1 MDDEYP
7 ILEDL
12 VIMHH
17 TKASAIL
24 PAPVRAPHLHHLTLI
39 DFALPIRSL
48 LLTTAVLEAAY
59 ALGGNPM
66 SLLKFSVA

>member
-1 MDDEYP
+1 
-7 ILEDL
+7 
-12 VIMHH
+12 MHH

-24 PAPVRAPHLHHLTLI
+24 PAPVRAPRLHHLTLI

-66 SLLKFSVA
+66 SFFLKFSVA